1 MCAGFSFFLLFQAGN
16 TAQCAFTIYVV
27 HSFCPPLDP
36 PEGGGLNCEE
46 WGPGS
51 QFSVCRIY
59 CDAGK
64 KFSQPVP
71 QFYTCGAEGFW
82 RPNLNALGSV
92 NSDPST
98 PLVIQLSIIMLSSRQ
113 IFLLNTVPS
122 NYSRVSSSI
131 E

>member
-1 MCAGFSFFLLFQAGN
+1 M
-16 TAQCAFTIYVV
+16 

-46 WGPGS
+46 WGPGGR
-51 QFSVCRIY
+51 FSVCRIY
-59 CDAGK
+59 CEAGK

-92 NSDPST
+92 NTDPFT
-98 PLVIQLSIIMLSSRQ
+98 PLVRISKSYFILKMDKDKDANKK
-113 IFLLNTVPS
+113 LL
-122 NYSRVSSSI
+122 R
-131 E
+131 